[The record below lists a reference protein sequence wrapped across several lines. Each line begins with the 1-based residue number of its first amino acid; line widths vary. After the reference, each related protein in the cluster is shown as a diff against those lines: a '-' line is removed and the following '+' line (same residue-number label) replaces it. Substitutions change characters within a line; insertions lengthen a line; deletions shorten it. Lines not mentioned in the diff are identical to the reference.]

1 MPLTL
6 SIRSTLE
13 INIKYLTF
21 EFEVWVQRFIERG
34 VVLVGEAVGI
44 DLFQGKVKIFFQLD
58 KLFLEA
64 LLFIEVGPLTK
75 LIIDLLDLGS

>member
-21 EFEVWVQRFIERG
+21 EFEVRVQRFIERG

-58 KLFLEA
+58 KLLLEA
-64 LLFIEVGPLTK
+64 LLFVEVGPLTQ
-75 LIIDLLDLGS
+75 LIVDLLDLGS